1 MTNQG
6 YKNLEVWRKA
16 MAVVKAVY
24 VMTQK
29 FPKEELYGLTN
40 QMRRAAVS
48 VPSNIAEGK
57 SRFSNKEFARF
68 LLIARGSV
76 AELETQ
82 VLISQDLSYAPTE
95 QIETLLQDI
104 AEVGRMLSGLVSSL
118 NKDLSLAS

>member
-1 MTNQG
+1 
-6 YKNLEVWRKA
+6 

-24 VMTQK
+24 VVTQS

-48 VPSNIAEGK
+48 IPSNIAEGK
-57 SRFSNKEFARF
+57 ARFSNKDFARF

-82 VLISQDLSYAPTE
+82 ILISQDLTYAPTE
-95 QIETLLQDI
+95 QIETLMKDI
-104 AEVGRMLSGLVSSL
+104 SEVGRMLSGLITAL
-118 NKDLSLAS
+118 NKHSLSANN